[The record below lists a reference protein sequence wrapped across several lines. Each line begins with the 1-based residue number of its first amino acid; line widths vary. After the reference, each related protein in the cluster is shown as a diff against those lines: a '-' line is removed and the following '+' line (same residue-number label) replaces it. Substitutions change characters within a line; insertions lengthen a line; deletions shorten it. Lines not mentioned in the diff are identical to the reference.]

1 MKKKKKDKISDVA
14 LVGIICD
21 NILHESSK
29 MTSCEIRIMLHN
41 AIDLNKIGQSSYLI
55 AF

>member
-21 NILHESSK
+21 NILHESAKLSA
-29 MTSCEIRIMLHN
+29 CEIRVMLHN
-41 AIDLNKIGQSSYLI
+41 AIDLNKIGQNSHLI